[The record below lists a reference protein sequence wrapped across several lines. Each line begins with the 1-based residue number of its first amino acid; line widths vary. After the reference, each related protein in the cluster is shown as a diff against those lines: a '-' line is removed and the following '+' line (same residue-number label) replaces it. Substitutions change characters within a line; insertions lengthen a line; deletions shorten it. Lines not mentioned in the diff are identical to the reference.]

1 MCCHTCWHH
10 VRVFDLD
17 YTSNQKYIH
26 ELGWWVGGWVGGW
39 VGKGGA
45 VRGRGRGQKHKHT
58 IQTRQLNNMQQ
69 ENIKLYKF
77 FLKYLGLSDR
87 VWCAVKY
94 EQYSAKI

>member
-26 ELGWWVGGWVGGW
+26 ELGWW
-39 VGKGGA
+39 
-45 VRGRGRGQKHKHT
+45 GRGQKHKHT

>member
-39 VGKGGA
+39 VGKGG
-45 VRGRGRGQKHKHT
+45 GRCGGGGGGK
-58 IQTRQLNNMQQ
+58 
-69 ENIKLYKF
+69 NINIPSKL
-77 FLKYLGLSDR
+77 
-87 VWCAVKY
+87 VN
-94 EQYSAKI
+94 